1 MKPTFDLGK
10 GLYVISAV
18 LILIATFLIFLKSP
32 LFFQVAGFQQTES
45 PVEEF
50 ELEKQQFIDTLVLYD
65 SQDDMEVD
73 LYIESRLKEMAVG
86 YHLQDYQN
94 LLNLEGITTVIV
106 ATEDWTG
113 LDTTGLIEF
122 VETGGD
128 LVIAVRPAPQST
140 FQRVYQQLG
149 IIEYGGFIE
158 TSDVTLNPPFFSLEE
173 KLELSGDAFKQ
184 SLLSARLHSD
194 ATVVAETRSGHPV
207 LWTYRL
213 GEGEVYFFNGVVLE
227 DSYYAPLITWAL
239 AETAAPIYPIVY
251 AGAALLDGFP
261 FPTQTT
267 RLVDGKSEKN
277 YYRQD
282 WWLQMQS
289 LEAKFDLN
297 YTAAA
302 IYPADL
308 GEVNSY
314 DQELELYTRE
324 LVLLGGELGAR
335 EYEDLSVEL
344 PRLKQAVGNYPIVS
358 VLDEEEIRTALPV
371 SPTNQTLWES
381 LSEAF
386 LYGTQVTSFSPYAI
400 YGDERDVQMWRDV
413 TDFLDSIQETYDVPY
428 VPYSEMSKRK
438 QQWEQN
444 EYVID
449 KQGNELNVTLRY
461 FTDHTYFHFV
471 TADKITA
478 TSNCEITKIGEQ
490 FYLVRALG
498 PQFSIET
505 E

>member
-32 LFFQVAGFQQTES
+32 LFFRVAGFHQTDSAVKEYELDKQQT
-45 PVEEF
+45 V
-50 ELEKQQFIDTLVLYD
+50 DTLLLHD
-65 SQDDMEVD
+65 SQGDIEIA
-73 LYIESRLKEMAVG
+73 LYIEGRLKEMAVG
-86 YHLQDYQN
+86 YRLEDYQS
-94 LLNLEGITTVIV
+94 LSSLEEISTVIL

-113 LDTTGLIEF
+113 LDTTRLIEF
-122 VETGGD
+122 VETGGN
-128 LVIAVRPAPQST
+128 LVIAGRPAPQST
-140 FQRVYQQLG
+140 FQRIYQQLG

-158 TSDVTLNPPFFSLEE
+158 AEDVTVFPPFFSLDE
-173 KLELSGDAFKQ
+173 KLELSGDDFRQ

-194 ATVVAETRSGHPV
+194 ALVVAETGLGQPV
-207 LWTYRL
+207 LWTYAL
-213 GEGEVYFFNGVVLE
+213 GEGKVYFFNGVLSK
-227 DSYYAPLITWAL
+227 DSYYAPLLTWAF
-239 AETAAPIYPIVY
+239 AKTAAPIYPIVY

-344 PRLKQAVGNYPIVS
+344 PRLKQAVGNYPIIS
-358 VLDEEEIRTALPV
+358 VLDEEEIRTPLPV

-444 EYVID
+444 DYVID